1 MYQIFIKK
9 IVNNTTLG
17 TNVLG
22 GVLCGVYVYCD
33 FDFESFPRFE
43 QFDQFFAVYSS
54 CAADVYLQQEYDAV
68 LVAHSLYGGS
78 LRT

>member
-22 GVLCGVYVYCD
+22 GVLCGVYVYGY

-54 CAADVYLQQEYDAV
+54 CAADVYLQHKDSAV
-68 LVAHSLYGGS
+68 AVAHSVYGRS
-78 LRT
+78 LWS